1 MLVNLKIVKRILAS
15 TKKDRLQNYFV
26 RKVMDIP
33 QLVSIWETVCK
44 FDVIY
49 RTPNR
54 YNNVITTIVR
64 LSYRKLEYY
73 ITKYIQ
79 PRLPVI
85 SRE

>member
-26 RKVMDIP
+26 RKGMDIP
-33 QLVSIWETVCK
+33 QLVSIWETACK

-64 LSYRKLEYY
+64 LSYRKL
-73 ITKYIQ
+73 
-79 PRLPVI
+79 
-85 SRE
+85 